1 MAYGDS
7 EISLLRVNQKTDQ
20 KEKHFDNPSKVMLE
34 YTIQKWSYKK
44 NGAHDKEISDRYF
57 CSIYGVPCNL
67 DGTLEI
73 RDNPDNIRPRGN
85 PMRKNINFYFILLLT
100 IVMVSSCAQLV
111 DQPSDLELL
120 ASVENALVNIV
131 NRSKPAIVGIFV
143 RGSEESEPQHRVGSG
158 FIFRKEGYIL
168 TNDHV
173 VRDARRIT
181 VTLLDDSIFE
191 AEVVGTDVNTDVAVL
206 KIEREEAFPVLP
218 LADSSKV
225 RVGQFAIAIGN
236 PFRLDYTV
244 TTGVVSGKGRSI
256 LHGFSLIRYQD
267 FIQTDAWINTGSSG
281 GPLLNIHGEVIGINA
296 LIRRLNNN
304 NENIPAP
311 AMAGAGF
318 AIPINLAKSIGDQL
332 IASGRVIRGYLGVW
346 MRETKEGIRIRPV
359 GEDTPAYL
367 GGLRRNDIIF
377 EYNGKKVQ
385 KSLELQMLVA
395 ESQVGKQSVVRVLR
409 QGHERTLN
417 VTIGEVPPEWTG
429 ETVDIESV
437 AWKMLGLSV
446 RKLRTGDFERYT
458 YLTDEDQG
466 VIVESVKEQAPGYNA
481 KIPRGALIVAVNG
494 QNVTSIQDLEAI
506 LQKQQELEQE
516 LEQLILDVKS
526 SHGTEKITVNLK
538 R

>member
-1 MAYGDS
+1 M
-7 EISLLRVNQKTDQ
+7 
-20 KEKHFDNPSKVMLE
+20 
-34 YTIQKWSYKK
+34 KK
-44 NGAHDKEISDRYF
+44 NIYVCPNLLFLIVSM
-57 CSIYGVPCNL
+57 SIILASCG
-67 DGTLEI
+67 GTTPQFT
-73 RDNPDNIRPRGN
+73 D
-85 PMRKNINFYFILLLT
+85 
-100 IVMVSSCAQLV
+100 V
-111 DQPSDLELL
+111 ELL
-120 ASVENALVNIV
+120 ASVENAFVNIV

-143 RGSEESEPQHRVGSG
+143 TGSEEFEPQHRVGSG

-173 VRDARRIT
+173 VRDARHVT
-181 VTLLDDSIFE
+181 VTLLDDSRFE
-191 AEVVGTDVNTDVAVL
+191 AELVGTDANTDVAVL
-206 KIEREEAFPVLP
+206 KIEREEEFPVLP

-244 TTGVVSGKGRSI
+244 TTGVVSGKGRAI
-256 LHGFSLIRYQD
+256 LHGFTLIRYQD

-296 LIRRLNNN
+296 LIRRLNKNN
-304 NENIPAP
+304 NENTPAP

-318 AIPINLAKSIGDQL
+318 AIPINLVKTVGDQL

-346 MRETKEGIRIRPV
+346 MWETKEGIRIRPR

-377 EYNGKKVQ
+377 EYNGKNVQ
-385 KSLELQMLVA
+385 KSVELQMLVA
-395 ESQVGKQSVVRVLR
+395 ESQVGTRSIVRVLR

-429 ETVDIESV
+429 QAIDVDSV
-437 AWKMLGLSV
+437 TWKMLGLSV

-458 YLTDEDQG
+458 YLTDKDQG
-466 VIVESVKEQAPGYNA
+466 VIVESVREQTPGFNA
-481 KIPRGALIVAVNG
+481 RIPRGALIVAVNG
-494 QNVTSIQDLEAI
+494 QNVTSIQHLEAI
-506 LQKQQELEQE
+506 LQKQQEFEE
-516 LEQLILDVKS
+516 LILDIKS

>member
-1 MAYGDS
+1 
-7 EISLLRVNQKTDQ
+7 
-20 KEKHFDNPSKVMLE
+20 
-34 YTIQKWSYKK
+34 
-44 NGAHDKEISDRYF
+44 
-57 CSIYGVPCNL
+57 
-67 DGTLEI
+67 
-73 RDNPDNIRPRGN
+73 
-85 PMRKNINFYFILLLT
+85 MRRITNVYFILLL
-100 IVMVSSCAQLV
+100 IVVVVSSCAQLV

-120 ASVENALVNIV
+120 ASVENAFVNIV

-181 VTLLDDSIFE
+181 VILLDDSIFE

-206 KIEREEAFPVLP
+206 KIEREKEFPVLP

-395 ESQVGKQSVVRVLR
+395 ESQVGKQSVIRVLR

-494 QNVTSIQDLEAI
+494 QNVTNIQDLEAI
-506 LQKQQELEQE
+506 LQKQQELEQK
-516 LEQLILDVKS
+516 LEQLILDIKS

>member
-1 MAYGDS
+1 
-7 EISLLRVNQKTDQ
+7 
-20 KEKHFDNPSKVMLE
+20 
-34 YTIQKWSYKK
+34 
-44 NGAHDKEISDRYF
+44 
-57 CSIYGVPCNL
+57 
-67 DGTLEI
+67 
-73 RDNPDNIRPRGN
+73 
-85 PMRKNINFYFILLLT
+85 MRRNINFYFIFLLT
-100 IVMVSSCAQLV
+100 AIIFSSCAQSV
-111 DQPSDLELL
+111 DQQSDLELL
-120 ASVENALVNIV
+120 TSVENAFVSIV

-143 RGSEESEPQHRVGSG
+143 RGLEGSEPERRIGSG

-181 VTLLDDSIFE
+181 VTLLDDSRFE
-191 AEVVGTDVNTDVAVL
+191 AELVGTDVNTDVAVL

-244 TTGVVSGKGRSI
+244 TTGVVSGKERAI
-256 LHGFSLIRYQD
+256 LHGFRMIRYQD

-281 GPLLNIHGEVIGINA
+281 GPLLNIYGEVIGINA
-296 LIRRLNNN
+296 LIRRLDGG
-304 NENIPAP
+304 ENTPS

-318 AIPINLAKSIGDQL
+318 AIPINLVKTVGDQL
-332 IASGRVIRGYLGVW
+332 IASGRVIRGYLGVS
-346 MRETKEGIRIRPV
+346 MEETRQGIRIRPV

-395 ESQVGKQSVVRVLR
+395 ESQVGKRSMIKVLR
-409 QGHERTLN
+409 QGHERTLS

-429 ETVDIESV
+429 QAVDIQSV
-437 AWKMLGLSV
+437 SWKMLGLSV

-458 YLTDEDQG
+458 YLTDEDRG
-466 VIVESVKEQAPGYNA
+466 VIVESVKPGSQ
-481 KIPRGALIVAVNG
+481 IPRGALIVAVNG
-494 QNVTSIQDLEAI
+494 QNITSIQELEAV
-506 LQKQQELEQE
+506 LQQQQELEQE
-516 LEQLILDVKS
+516 LEQLILDIKS
-526 SHGTEKITVNLK
+526 SHGEEKITVKLK
-538 R
+538 P

>member
-1 MAYGDS
+1 M
-7 EISLLRVNQKTDQ
+7 
-20 KEKHFDNPSKVMLE
+20 
-34 YTIQKWSYKK
+34 
-44 NGAHDKEISDRYF
+44 
-57 CSIYGVPCNL
+57 
-67 DGTLEI
+67 
-73 RDNPDNIRPRGN
+73 
-85 PMRKNINFYFILLLT
+85 
-100 IVMVSSCAQLV
+100 
-111 DQPSDLELL
+111 
-120 ASVENALVNIV
+120 
-131 NRSKPAIVGIFV
+131 
-143 RGSEESEPQHRVGSG
+143 
-158 FIFRKEGYIL
+158 
-168 TNDHV
+168 
-173 VRDARRIT
+173 
-181 VTLLDDSIFE
+181 TLLDDSRFE

-244 TTGVVSGKGRSI
+244 TTGVVSGKGRAI

-304 NENIPAP
+304 NENTPAP

-318 AIPINLAKSIGDQL
+318 AIPINLVKTIGDQL

-346 MRETKEGIRIRPV
+346 MRETREGIRIRPV

-367 GGLRRNDIIF
+367 GGLRLNDIIF

-466 VIVESVKEQAPGYNA
+466 VIVDSVREQAPGYNA

-494 QNVTSIQDLEAI
+494 QNITSIQELEAI

-516 LEQLILDVKS
+516 LEQLILDIKS